1 MAQQPASCPQCGTLA
16 TPGQRFCSNCG
27 ATLDTGA
34 NKQTEYVA
42 EDETQQSVQPAES
55 SYAPAP
61 ADLPAQGYQTPPP
74 PPPPGFAAPPYAK
87 PQKDSSKGVLGQI
100 GCGVGIVILLVLA
113 LCGIASYFVYNGL
126 RGLAT
131 NATNTI
137 QTGGNTGGN
146 GGIANTD
153 VTPTPQ
159 SPVVV
164 AINGTVVY
172 AGVNLTIVDT
182 RQSNFFTDD
191 TRTGNLAGVVRVSFK
206 EENPMNRSGSFLY
219 GDIMRLVLLD
229 GTTVTPDLEQ
239 YAIGPDAATTRTNW
253 ADFAVHLSVKSDQL
267 ILRIGTASQAQM
279 DIPLKPN
286 SDISK
291 YQPKKVT
298 PNKQTQYA
306 GTTWTITGVTQ
317 QLGYNG
323 RQADKGMTYI
333 IVALKIDN
341 PTSND
346 FRGYAGDYVRLKA
359 GGTVASPDSG
369 CDLPLGVQAGQ
380 TNATG
385 TCAFLVPQGN
395 TDYTLQLL
403 PNSSTGATTESTLPF
418 QVQ

>member
-1 MAQQPASCPQCGTLA
+1 MAQQPASCSKCGTLA

-27 ATLDTGA
+27 ATLDISA

-42 EDETQQSVQPAES
+42 EDETQRSAQPAEG
-55 SYAPAP
+55 SYSPA
-61 ADLPAQGYQTPPP
+61 ALPVQGYQTPPP
-74 PPPPGFAAPPYAK
+74 PPAYSAPPYTR

-126 RGLAT
+126 RGLAS
-131 NATNTI
+131 NAPSTI
-137 QTGGNTGGN
+137 PTGGNSGLT
-146 GGIANTD
+146 NTD

-159 SPVVV
+159 KPVVV
-164 AINGTVVY
+164 SVNGTVVY
-172 AGVNLTIVDT
+172 AGINITIVDT
-182 RQSNFFTDD
+182 KQTNFFTDD

-206 EENPMNRSGSFLY
+206 EENSLNRSGSYLY
-219 GDIMRLVLLD
+219 GDIMRMVLPD
-229 GTTVTPDLEQ
+229 GTTVAPDIEQ

-253 ADFAVHLSVKSDQL
+253 ADFPVPLSVRSDQL
-267 ILRIGTASQAQM
+267 ILRLGTADQAQM

-286 SDISK
+286 ADISK

-306 GTTWTITGVTQ
+306 NTTWTLTNATQ

-323 RQADKGMTYI
+323 RQADKGMIYVIMT
-333 IVALKIDN
+333 LKIDN
-341 PTSND
+341 TTAND
-346 FRGYAGDYVRLKA
+346 FRGYWGDFVRLKA
-359 GGTVASPDSG
+359 GGTVASPDSS
-369 CDLPLGVQAGQ
+369 CNLPLGVQAGQ
-380 TNATG
+380 TNVTG

-403 PNSSTGATTESTLPF
+403 PNSSTGATTEAAIPF
-418 QVQ
+418 QIQ